1 MIEAEQVRR
10 ATVTWTGNLA
20 NGAGRV
26 SAASSGAFSEL
37 PVSWASRTETPDG
50 STSPEELMAAAHAA
64 CFSMAFSSALTK
76 DGTPPG
82 QLWVTA
88 AVTFAKDETRWSI
101 ASSHLEVRGRVEG
114 SSQAAFADAAERA
127 KDGCPV
133 SRALKGNVELSVT
146 ATLEQASGQAE
157 GG

>member
-1 MIEAEQVRR
+1 MIEAEQVRV

-20 NGAGRV
+20 TGSGRV
-26 SAASSGAFSEL
+26 SAATTGAFDDL
-37 PVSWASRTETPDG
+37 PVSWAARTESPDG
-50 STSPEELMAAAHAA
+50 ATSPEELLAAAHAA

-82 QLWVTA
+82 QLEVTA
-88 AVTFAKDETRWSI
+88 TVTFAKDETRWSI

-114 SSQAAFADAAERA
+114 SSQAAFADAAQRA

-133 SRALKGNVELSVT
+133 SRALKGNVEISVD
-146 ATLEQASGQAE
+146 AVLER
-157 GG
+157 

>member
-1 MIEAEQVRR
+1 MIEAEQVRQ

-20 NGAGRV
+20 SGSGRV
-26 SAASSGAFSEL
+26 SATTSGAFTEL
-37 PVSWASRTETPDG
+37 PVTWASRTESPDG
-50 STSPEELMAAAHAA
+50 RTSPEELIAAAHAA

-82 QLWVTA
+82 QLEVTA
-88 AVTFAKDETRWSI
+88 TVTFAKDETRWSI

-114 SSQAAFADAAERA
+114 STQAAFADAAERA

-133 SRALKGNVELSVT
+133 SRALKGNVEVSVS
-146 ATLEQASGQAE
+146 ASLER
-157 GG
+157 

>member
-1 MIEAEQVRR
+1 MIEAEQVRQ

-20 NGAGRV
+20 SGSGRV
-26 SAASSGAFSEL
+26 SATTSGAFSEL
-37 PVSWASRTETPDG
+37 PVTWASRTESPDG
-50 STSPEELMAAAHAA
+50 RTSPEELIAAAHAA

-82 QLWVTA
+82 QLEVTA
-88 AVTFAKDETRWSI
+88 TVTFAKDETRWSI

-114 SSQAAFADAAERA
+114 STQAAFSDAAERA

-133 SRALKGNVELSVT
+133 SRALKGNVEVSVS
-146 ATLEQASGQAE
+146 ASLER
-157 GG
+157 

>member
-1 MIEAEQVRR
+1 MIEGEQVRR

-20 NGAGRV
+20 SGSGLV

-37 PVSWASRTETPDG
+37 PVTWAARTESPDG
-50 STSPEELMAAAHAA
+50 STSPEELIAAAHAS

-82 QLWVTA
+82 MLEVSAT
-88 AVTFAKDETRWSI
+88 VTFVKDETRWSI
-101 ASSHLEVRGRVEG
+101 ASSHLDVRGRVEG

-133 SRALKGNVELSVT
+133 SRALKGNVELSVS
-146 ATLEQASGQAE
+146 ATLEG
-157 GG
+157 

>member
-1 MIEAEQVRR
+1 MIEAEQVRQ

-20 NGAGRV
+20 SGSGRV
-26 SAASSGAFSEL
+26 SATTSGAFSEL
-37 PVSWASRTETPDG
+37 PVTWASRTESPDG
-50 STSPEELMAAAHAA
+50 RTSPEELIAAAHAA

-82 QLWVTA
+82 QLEVTA
-88 AVTFAKDETRWSI
+88 TVTFAKDETRWSI

-114 SSQAAFADAAERA
+114 STQAAFADAAERA

-133 SRALKGNVELSVT
+133 SRALKGNVEVSVS
-146 ATLEQASGQAE
+146 ASLER
-157 GG
+157 

>member
-20 NGAGRV
+20 SGSGRV
-26 SAASSGAFSEL
+26 SAASSRAFSEL
-37 PVSWASRTETPDG
+37 PVTWASRTESPDG
-50 STSPEELMAAAHAA
+50 STSPEELIAAAHAS

-82 QLWVTA
+82 SLEVTA
-88 AVTFAKDETRWSI
+88 TVTFAKDETRWSI

-114 SSQAAFADAAERA
+114 SNQAAFADAAERA

-133 SRALKGNVELSVT
+133 SRALKGNVELSVS
-146 ATLEQASGQAE
+146 ATLEG
-157 GG
+157 

>member
-1 MIEAEQVRR
+1 MIEAEQVRQ

-20 NGAGRV
+20 SGSGRV
-26 SAASSGAFSEL
+26 SATTSGAFSEL
-37 PVSWASRTETPDG
+37 PVTWASRTESPDG
-50 STSPEELMAAAHAA
+50 RTSPEELIAAAHAA

-82 QLWVTA
+82 QLEVTA
-88 AVTFAKDETRWSI
+88 TVTFAKDETRWSI

-114 SSQAAFADAAERA
+114 STQAAFADAADRA

-133 SRALKGNVELSVT
+133 SRALKGNVEVSVS
-146 ATLEQASGQAE
+146 ASLER
-157 GG
+157 

>member
-10 ATVTWTGNLA
+10 ATVSWTGNLA

-26 SAASSGAFSEL
+26 SAATTGAFKDL
-37 PVSWASRTETPDG
+37 PVSWVARTEAPEA

-82 QLWVTA
+82 ELSVTA
-88 AVTFAKDETRWSI
+88 SVTFAKDETRWSI
-101 ASSHLEVRGRVEG
+101 ASSHLDVRGRVEG

-127 KDGCPV
+127 KEGCPV

-146 ATLEQASGQAE
+146 ATLEDEPAA
-157 GG
+157 